1 MTIIKSFS
9 VGYGDMF
16 AIRHTSDNFTMI
28 DCFLNDGNKDKIL
41 NEIKILAKD
50 KTIKRF
56 ISTHPDYDHIG
67 GLDIL
72 DDEMK
77 ILNFYCVENQA
88 IKENTNNDENFERSF
103 ERYCEL
109 RDSDKAFYIYKDCER
124 KWMNLSDNERGSA
137 GINILYP
144 QINSQYF
151 KQALNI
157 AKYGGSPNNISPIIQ
172 YSNGYFNFL
181 WFGDL
186 ETNFMEKISDEVLD
200 ELPNSSINS
209 NIIFAPHHGRDS
221 GKIPQ
226 SWLKHLSPCLIIIG
240 EAASEYLNYYQ
251 GFNTIT
257 QNSAGDITFCID
269 NKQIDIYVSKQGYS
283 TRIDE
288 EVFCAQEDSG
298 ILIKNNSFY
307 LGYYL
312 FTISRQ

>member
-16 AIRHTSDNFTMI
+16 AIRHASDSFTMI

-67 GLDIL
+67 GLNIL

-103 ERYCEL
+103 ERYCKL
-109 RDSDKAFYIYKDCER
+109 RDSDKAFYIYKDCKR
-124 KWMNLSDNERGSA
+124 KWMNLSDDKRGSA
-137 GINILYP
+137 GISVLWPKLDNP
-144 QINSQYF
+144 HFQ
-151 KQALNI
+151 QALKDAND
-157 AKYGGSPNNISPIIQ
+157 KKSPNNISPIIQ
-172 YSNGYFNFL
+172 YSNGDFNFL

-186 ETNFMEKISDEVLD
+186 ETNFMEKIRDEVLD
-200 ELPNSSINS
+200 ELPNDSKNS

-226 SWLKHLSPCLIIIG
+226 SWLAKLKPYLIIIG
-240 EAASEYLNYYQ
+240 EAPSENLNYYQ

-257 QNSAGDITFCID
+257 QNSAGDTIFTIGEEF
-269 NKQIDIYVSKQGYS
+269 NIYVSKKNYS
-283 TRIDE
+283 TKINNNTY
-288 EVFCAQEDSG
+288 CAEYQSD
-298 ILIKNNSFY
+298 
-307 LGYYL
+307 LGYKL
-312 FTISRQ
+312 L